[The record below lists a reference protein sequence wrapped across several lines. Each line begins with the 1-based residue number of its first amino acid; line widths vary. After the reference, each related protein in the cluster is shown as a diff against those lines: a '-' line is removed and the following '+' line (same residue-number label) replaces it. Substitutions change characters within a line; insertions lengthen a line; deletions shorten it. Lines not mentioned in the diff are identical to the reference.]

1 MQLWADKLND
11 EAPCIDSTGE
21 LHRFQGAE
29 AQLQGGWNEI
39 QPYRSEVFARVRI
52 PGPSSSKGGTTSQCL
67 SHGGDNGEGIS
78 PSHNTPSDH
87 SRVEE
92 LCELPEHAD
101 KLYCSKNLT
110 ESPSLFL
117 KSFKNGNRSS
127 SWSVAKVAVTG
138 QQQFGQTSANLI
150 GLSEVSPRLVT
161 GPELEV
167 PRFEGRYAEEI
178 DRFEEGLILNQGNH
192 ARPLT
197 KHRSGDSSPE
207 REGVCLDTAPNLG
220 EFLQAEPTFMDY
232 IRLAS
237 TLRTGTSTTRNTK
250 DLS

>member
-1 MQLWADKLND
+1 MNFIIDSPTKRLSLKASCDQSGFLSPTEVAGCEGTPVCNSNSKQTTNGSPVNELPGRRPAFCKPMQLWADKLND

-101 KLYCSKNLT
+101 KLYCSKNL
-110 ESPSLFL
+110 
-117 KSFKNGNRSS
+117 
-127 SWSVAKVAVTG
+127 
-138 QQQFGQTSANLI
+138 
-150 GLSEVSPRLVT
+150 
-161 GPELEV
+161 
-167 PRFEGRYAEEI
+167 
-178 DRFEEGLILNQGNH
+178 
-192 ARPLT
+192 
-197 KHRSGDSSPE
+197 
-207 REGVCLDTAPNLG
+207 
-220 EFLQAEPTFMDY
+220 
-232 IRLAS
+232 
-237 TLRTGTSTTRNTK
+237 
-250 DLS
+250 